1 MSERA
6 IQEFIKIEPGS
17 DDAHVAFLIEKIVG
31 SRMQI
36 EGSTDKMLIHSAWAN
51 NGWILAATERYGIDE
66 PEPQLQEPE
75 PPTDYQ
81 AFFKG

>member
-1 MSERA
+1 
-6 IQEFIKIEPGS
+6 
-17 DDAHVAFLIEKIVG
+17 
-31 SRMQI
+31 MQI

-81 AFFKG
+81 AFFKA